1 MLSIALDGPSGA
13 GKSTLAKEIAKKLSI
28 IYLDTGALYRTIGL
42 FAWESG
48 LEVAE
53 NGQLTAESSEKIG
66 DILHKISLDVR
77 LIEGAQHVFL
87 NSVDVGERIRT
98 PEMSI
103 FASAVSRI
111 PAVREFLLDVQ
122 RDFAKKN
129 DVIMDG
135 RDIGTVV
142 LPNADVKIFLTASD
156 EVRAK
161 RRLDEL
167 AQKGIVTTYK
177 DVLSDMRKRDEND
190 RTRKIAPAIP
200 AEDAVILDNSL
211 LNFDETVAEALHII
225 EQKSKEH
232 RH

>member
-1 MLSIALDGPSGA
+1 
-13 GKSTLAKEIAKKLSI
+13 
-28 IYLDTGALYRTIGL
+28 
-42 FAWESG
+42 
-48 LEVAE
+48 
-53 NGQLTAESSEKIG
+53 
-66 DILHKISLDVR
+66 
-77 LIEGAQHVFL
+77 
-87 NSVDVGERIRT
+87 
-98 PEMSI
+98 
-103 FASAVSRI
+103 
-111 PAVREFLLDVQ
+111 
-122 RDFAKKN
+122 
-129 DVIMDG
+129 MDG

>member
-1 MLSIALDGPSGA
+1 MLKIALDGPSGA

-42 FAWESG
+42 FARESG

-53 NGQLTAESSEKIG
+53 NGQLTPESAERICA
-66 DILHKISLDVR
+66 ILPEISLDVR
-77 LIEGAQHVFL
+77 LIDGSQHVFL

-111 PAVREFLLDVQ
+111 PAVRSFLLDVQ
-122 RDFAKKN
+122 RDFARKN

-142 LPNADVKIFLTASD
+142 LPDADVKIFLTASD

-167 AQKGIVTTYK
+167 TAKGIVTAYE
-177 DVLSDMRKRDEND
+177 DVLSDMKKRDKND
-190 RTRKIAPAIP
+190 RTRKIAPAVP
-200 AEDAVILDNSL
+200 AKDAIILDNSL
-211 LNFDETVAEALHII
+211 LNFDETVAEALRII
-225 EQKSKEH
+225 KKNEKEH
-232 RH
+232 SH